1 MIPFVDLGAQYRSIQ
16 SDIDAAIAD
25 VIGASAFIRG
35 PALERFERAFESAI
49 GVRHAVGVASGTDAL
64 HLAVRALGI
73 GPGDEVIT
81 QPNTWI
87 STAFA
92 ASYVGAKPVFVDID
106 PGTQQIDAEQ
116 IEAAITPRTKAI
128 IPVHLFGHPAPMGR
142 IVEICRKRNLKIIE
156 DVAQAPLAEVDGRAV
171 GGIGDIACYSFY
183 PSKNLGCFGDG
194 GAVVTNDDA
203 LAARLREI
211 AGYGQSGH
219 FRHVSVGYNSRL
231 DTMQAAVLMAKL
243 PHLVRWTENRRLK
256 APIYR
261 KILEDLPVRPL
272 AEAPGAK
279 SVHHLFVVDVDRRE
293 ECLAFLRGKGIMA
306 QVHYPTPIHLQPC
319 YAELGYQAGSF
330 PIAERAAGRIL
341 SLPFCAE
348 ITEASMRT
356 VADALAEFF
365 AV

>member
-16 SDIDAAIAD
+16 SDIDSAIAD
-25 VIGASAFIRG
+25 VIGTTAFIRG
-35 PALERFERAFESAI
+35 PALARFERAFEQAI

-106 PGTQQIDAEQ
+106 PATQQIDAKR
-116 IEAAITPRTKAI
+116 IEAAITPRTKAV

-171 GGIGDIACYSFY
+171 GGIGDVACYSFY

-194 GAVVTNDDA
+194 GAAVTNDDA
-203 LAARLREI
+203 LAARLRELS
-211 AGYGQSGH
+211 GYGQSGH
-219 FRHVSVGYNSRL
+219 FRHALVGYNSRL
-231 DTMQAAVLMAKL
+231 DTMQAAILGAKL
-243 PHLVRWTENRRLK
+243 PHLARWTEIRRHK
-256 APIYR
+256 ARVYR
-261 KILEDLPVRPL
+261 KILAHLPVRPL
-272 AEAPGAK
+272 AEAADAK
-279 SVHHLFVVDVDRRE
+279 SVYHLFVVEVDRRD
-293 ECLAFLRGKGIMA
+293 ECLAFLRAKGVMA
-306 QVHYPTPIHLQPC
+306 QIHYPTPIHLQPC
-319 YAELGYQAGSF
+319 YSNLGYRAGSF
-330 PIAERAAGRIL
+330 PVAERAAGRIL

-348 ITEASMRT
+348 ITETSMRA

-365 AV
+365 AA